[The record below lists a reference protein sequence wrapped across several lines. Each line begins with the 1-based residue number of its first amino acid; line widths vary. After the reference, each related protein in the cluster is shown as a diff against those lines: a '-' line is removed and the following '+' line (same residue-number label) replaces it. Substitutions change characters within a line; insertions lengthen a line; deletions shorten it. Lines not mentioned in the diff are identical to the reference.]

1 MVSRI
6 SRIAAACGAVA
17 LVAGVAIAAEKTPQQ
32 LATEARQGLMD
43 LIVWEAG
50 PLFEMA
56 KGDIDYDAELATAKA
71 ENLAALSRYAGE
83 SLFLP
88 ESSTEELGDATRALP
103 AIWEREEDFHAAFDD
118 LREKAEDVV
127 ANADKGQDELRAA
140 VAKLGNS
147 CGNCHESFRL
157 KD

>member
-1 MVSRI
+1 M
-6 SRIAAACGAVA
+6 RIAQLAAVFGSIAAIATIAV
-17 LVAGVAIAAEKTPQQ
+17 AAEKTPQET
-32 LATEARQGLMD
+32 ATDARQGLMD

-56 KGDIDYDAELATAKA
+56 KGDIDYDAELAMAKA
-71 ENLAALSRYAGE
+71 ENLATLSHYAGE

-103 AIWEREEDFHAAFDD
+103 AIWEREDEFHEAYADF
-118 LREKAEDVV
+118 REQAEAVV
-127 ANADKGQDELRAA
+127 ASADKGPDELRAA
-140 VAKLGNS
+140 VARLGNS
-147 CGNCHESFRL
+147 CGNCHENFRL

>member
-1 MVSRI
+1 
-6 SRIAAACGAVA
+6 
-17 LVAGVAIAAEKTPQQ
+17 
-32 LATEARQGLMD
+32 MD

-103 AIWEREEDFHAAFDD
+103 AIWERQEDFHAAFDD

>member
-1 MVSRI
+1 M
-6 SRIAAACGAVA
+6 RIAHFTAAFGAAAVI
-17 LVAGVAIAAEKTPQQ
+17 AGISFAAEKTPQEM
-32 LATEARQGLMD
+32 ATEARQGLMD

-50 PLFEMA
+50 PLISMA
-56 KGDIDYDAELATAKA
+56 KGDIDYDAELAATKA
-71 ENLAALSRYAGE
+71 ENLLALSRYAGE

-103 AIWEREEDFHAAFDD
+103 AIWEREGEFHEAFDNF
-118 LREKAEDVV
+118 RTEAEAV
-127 ANADKGQDELRAA
+127 AADADKGPDELRAA

-147 CGNCHESFRL
+147 CGNCHEDFRL

>member
-1 MVSRI
+1 MSRNAQL
-6 SRIAAACGAVA
+6 AAA
-17 LVAGVAIAAEKTPQQ
+17 LGVAVLLATGTIAAEETPQET
-32 LATEARQGLMD
+32 AVKARQGLMD

-50 PLFEMA
+50 PLFAMA
-56 KGDIDYDAELATAKA
+56 KGDIAYDAELATTKA

-103 AIWEREEDFHAAFDD
+103 SIWQREDEFHEAFDD
-118 LREKAEDVV
+118 LREQAEAVST
-127 ANADKGQDELRAA
+127 AADKGADELRAA
-140 VAKLGNS
+140 VVRLGNS
-147 CGNCHESFRL
+147 CGNCHEDFRR